1 MKKKKTRIL
10 VTGGF
15 GYIGY
20 ELCKLLKKKK
30 ESFYILDD
38 LTNSTKKVEFI
49 KFFIKSDI
57 KNLSMIKKII
67 KKNNIDTVIHLAAK
81 IYANESWSKKEI
93 YYKNNYEYP
102 RKLYDLCST
111 LKVKNFIFSSTAA
124 VYGDKKIKFK
134 ENDKKIPIN
143 PYGYSKNEFEK
154 YIIKKKYKINYAIIR
169 FFNVVGRY
177 KKNPYRK
184 NLSALE
190 KMKISFMKK
199 KPSYTIF
206 GNDHSTVDGSPARDF
221 IHIIDLVNLIY
232 KSLIFIRKKNK
243 SIIFNCGYGK
253 SFTIL
258 KTIKQFSK
266 LFKKNIKIKF
276 AKRIIGDPSEVI
288 ADVSELKK
296 LFSYRPKFDSV
307 KKIVSDIYKNR

>member
-1 MKKKKTRIL
+1 MKKKENHIL

-30 ESFYILDD
+30 ESFYILDN
-38 LTNSTKKVEFI
+38 LSNSTKKNEFVNI
-49 KFFIKSDI
+49 FTKSDI
-57 KNLSMIKKII
+57 NDLAQIEKII
-67 KKNNIDTVIHLAAK
+67 KKKNINTVIHLAAK
-81 IYANESWSKKEI
+81 IYANESWLKKEI
-93 YYKNNYEYP
+93 YYKNNYEYSK
-102 RKLYDLCST
+102 KLYDLCYK

-124 VYGDKKIKFK
+124 VYGDKKIKFR
-134 ENDKKIPIN
+134 ENDMKIPIN

-177 KKNPYRK
+177 TKKPYMT

-190 KMKISFMKK
+190 KMKISFLKK

-206 GNDHSTVDGSPARDF
+206 GNNHSTADGSPARDF
-221 IHIIDLVNLIY
+221 IHIIDLINLIY
-232 KSLIFIRKKNK
+232 KSLTLIRKKNR

-258 KTIKQFSK
+258 KIIDEFQK
-266 LFKKNIKIKF
+266 LFQKDIQIKF
-276 AKRIIGDPSEVI
+276 TKKITGDPSEVI
-288 ADVSELKK
+288 ADVSRLKR
-296 LFSYRPKFDSV
+296 LFRYKPKFDSA
-307 KKIVSDIYKNR
+307 KKLVSDIYKNA